1 MLTQLV
7 WQPFYSIKAGKDNL
21 SQSKLRLY
29 FSFFFL
35 FGRSQSKTLEYQNRC
50 VSCHI
55 WWSGW
60 TQRWSPQYSMYLRKV
75 SHSFSSFSCFL
86 CFPFFSFH
94 FPHHFMEP
102 INIPFG
108 FLKNKKIEMQ
118 CTASLGLG
126 QFHCILFPFSINVQF
141 TLLSLIVIECCDPLN
156 ILSKFSL

>member
-1 MLTQLV
+1 
-7 WQPFYSIKAGKDNL
+7 
-21 SQSKLRLY
+21 
-29 FSFFFL
+29 
-35 FGRSQSKTLEYQNRC
+35 
-50 VSCHI
+50 
-55 WWSGW
+55 
-60 TQRWSPQYSMYLRKV
+60 MYLRTV

-141 TLLSLIVIECCDPLN
+141 TLLSLIVLN
-156 ILSKFSL
+156 SVILLMFCPSSVYRLKQYPSQYDKSKPSGNFRKAFFLTVKSF

>member
-1 MLTQLV
+1 MLV
-7 WQPFYSIKAGKDNL
+7 AIFGGVDGHRDEVL
-21 SQSKLRLY
+21 STVCIS
-29 FSFFFL
+29 
-35 FGRSQSKTLEYQNRC
+35 
-50 VSCHI
+50 
-55 WWSGW
+55 
-60 TQRWSPQYSMYLRKV
+60 V